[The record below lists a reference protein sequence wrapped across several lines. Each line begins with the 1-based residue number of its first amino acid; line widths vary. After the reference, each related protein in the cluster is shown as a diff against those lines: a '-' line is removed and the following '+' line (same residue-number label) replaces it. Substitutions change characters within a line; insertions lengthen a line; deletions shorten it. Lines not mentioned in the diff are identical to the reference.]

1 MALRHFCRYAV
12 IMGTLIIW
20 TIKWALR
27 PYLHFSQPTK
37 YLLGIAPNLLGS
49 FLLPFGC
56 YWLLRRFIDLH
67 DEKQFKWFCIIC
79 FVLLIINE
87 LLQLIPVFGRT
98 FDYSD
103 IAASGLGLM
112 GAYFFCG
119 KYLFRKLVTYP

>member
-12 IMGTLIIW
+12 IVGTMIIW
-20 TIKWALR
+20 IIKWALR

-56 YWLLRRFIDLH
+56 YWLLSRFINLH
-67 DEKQFKWFCIIC
+67 DDKQFKLFCVVC
-79 FVLLIINE
+79 FALLIINE

-103 IAASGLGLM
+103 IAASGVGLTA
-112 GAYFFCG
+112 AYFFCG

>member
-1 MALRHFCRYAV
+1 MALKNFCKYAV
-12 IMGTLIIW
+12 IMGTLMIW

-27 PYLHFSQPTK
+27 PYFHFSQPTK

-56 YWLLRRFIDLH
+56 YWLLGRFINLH
-67 DEKQFKWFCIIC
+67 EDKQFKWFCIIC
-79 FVLLIINE
+79 FMLLVINE

-98 FDYSD
+98 FDYGD
-103 IAASGLGLM
+103 IGASVVGLITS
-112 GAYFFCG
+112 YFFCG